1 MQAHPL
7 RRPGGTMSTQDYTTT
22 ITIDAPPEQV
32 YAAINDVRGW
42 WSEEVEGDT
51 DRVGAEFAYRGHD
64 DADTVEHLSRIRVVD
79 LVPGHQVVWQVLDNY
94 MSFID
99 DQSEW
104 KGTEIRF
111 ELSAANGGTELRFTH
126 VGLVPS
132 YECFDVCKDAWGLYI
147 RSSLPSFVATGHGMP
162 IRRTD
167 RSPV

>member
-1 MQAHPL
+1 MNED
-7 RRPGGTMSTQDYTTT
+7 SYTTT
-22 ITIDAPPEQV
+22 VTIDRPPLEV
-32 YAAINDVRGW
+32 FHAINDVRGW

-51 DRVGAEFAYRGHD
+51 DQIGAEYSYRGHD
-64 DADTVEHLSRIRVVD
+64 DADTVEHRSRIRVEE
-79 LVPGHQVVWQVLDNY
+79 LVPGERVVWRVLDNY

-111 ELSAANGGTELRFTH
+111 ELTPSDLRTGQGGTELRFTH

-147 RSSLPSFVATGHGMP
+147 RESLPAFVTTGRGTP
-162 IRRTD
+162 IRPSE
-167 RSPV
+167 SPAQVGS